1 MKRERR
7 NCSDQRDLT
16 LSVALRVAV
25 KTYLSDRN
33 LSEVYLSVTARRAAK
48 LRFPRLSSTPPRRP
62 EGTRLLDIL
71 KIPSLPSHCD
81 SAAVD
86 AGAPN

>member
-48 LRFPRLSSTPPRRP
+48 LRFPRLSSPPP
-62 EGTRLLDIL
+62 
-71 KIPSLPSHCD
+71 
-81 SAAVD
+81 AAQKGQGYSTFSKSRHSPRI
-86 AGAPN
+86 AIAPQ

>member
-48 LRFPRLSSTPPRRP
+48 LRFPRLSSPPP
-62 EGTRLLDIL
+62 
-71 KIPSLPSHCD
+71 PP
-81 SAAVD
+81 AAQKGQGYSTFSKSRHSPRI
-86 AGAPN
+86 AIAPQ

>member
-48 LRFPRLSSTPPRRP
+48 LRFPRLSSTPPP
-62 EGTRLLDIL
+62 
-71 KIPSLPSHCD
+71 
-81 SAAVD
+81 AAQKGQGYSTFSKSRHSPRI
-86 AGAPN
+86 AIAPQ

>member
-48 LRFPRLSSTPPRRP
+48 LRFPRLSSTPPPPPRRDKA
-62 EGTRLLDIL
+62 TRHSQNPVTPLALR
-71 KIPSLPSHCD
+71 
-81 SAAVD
+81 
-86 AGAPN
+86 